1 MGLILR
7 NNAIIKNLVI
17 GGTGGSGGGNG
28 GGGGSSSGP
37 SYLIVGGEGLN
48 SYAGSAFVYDSND
61 YTASPTTLTHSG
73 LSAND
78 RFGSAVT
85 GDSSLLVVG
94 AYNDDNALGA
104 AYVYDVSNLS
114 SAPTKLVATSRS
126 QYTQYGN
133 SLTLSSNHVVVG
145 APNEG
150 GANNGAVYVYD
161 ASNLSNTPTRLAGPY
176 NYSYLGRSLATTG
189 NYIIAGAMQDSG
201 GGSSYNG
208 AVYVYDATNL
218 SASPTRLGA
227 PSGTSNF
234 GSKVAANDTIL
245 IVSPDQS
252 ANKVFVYDLSNLSAT
267 PTELSVS
274 GTVKFGYAIAASN
287 DYIVVSDYEDSTAGS
302 DTGAFYVYDASN
314 LASTPTKVTFP
325 GSGTSARFGSSV
337 SVVGNEIAVGTNN
350 QDDVYIYDATNLS
363 ASPTI
368 ISGNGDTTGRI
379 VHLS

>member
-17 GGTGGSGGGNG
+17 GGTGGSGGG
-28 GGGGSSSGP
+28 GGSSSGP
-37 SYLIVGGEGLN
+37 SYLVIGGEGLN
-48 SYAGSAFVYDSND
+48 SYVGSAFVYDSSD
-61 YTASPTTLTHSG
+61 YTATPTTLTHTG

-78 RFGSAVT
+78 RFGSAVA

-133 SLTLSSNHVVVG
+133 VLTVSSNHVVVG

-150 GANNGAVYVYD
+150 GANTGAVYVYD
-161 ASNLSNTPTRLAGPY
+161 ASNLSATPTRLAGPY

-234 GSKVAANDTIL
+234 GSKVAVNDTIL
-245 IVSPDQS
+245 VAAPD
-252 ANKVFVYDLSNLSAT
+252 AGTNRVFVYELGNLSGT

-274 GTVKFGYAIAASN
+274 GTVRFGYDVAATN
-287 DYIVVSDYEDSTAGS
+287 DYVVVSDYEDDTQGS
-302 DTGAFYVYDASN
+302 DTGAFYVFDASN
-314 LASTPTKVTFP
+314 LSSTPTKVTFP
-325 GSGTSARFGSSV
+325 GSGTGARFGYSV
-337 SVVGNEIAVGTNN
+337 SIVGNEIAVGTNN

-363 ASPTI
+363 ASPTVI
-368 ISGNGDTTGRI
+368 AGGGDTTGRV